1 MRNRILLSITFIAT
15 TSLFASYA
23 MADNHGADIAIRVGP
38 GDSKV
43 GYDTKDYKTDSRA
56 IAARVGEPT
65 DLLKFV
71 KNPPLGLPPI
81 PQPEYNPITDE
92 KVQLGKKLFFD
103 RRLSLNDTFSCA
115 MCHIPEQGFTS
126 HEVVKAVGVEG
137 RSGRRN
143 SPTIYNVAYLTR
155 LFHDGRE
162 STLENQV
169 WAPLLDHREMAMT
182 SIGHVLGK
190 IESIKEYEGEFEK
203 AFDGRGVDIET
214 LGHALASYQRVLVS
228 GNSPFDRW
236 YYAKEEKAISAKA
249 KNGFKLFMG
258 KAHCATC
265 HVVREDHALFTD
277 NALHNTGIGYERSM
291 GKEPEAVRM
300 PIAPGIFAM
309 VKQSHLDELGHT
321 GPIGDLGFYEVTQD
335 PDDRWKYRTP
345 SLRNVALTAPY
356 MHDGS
361 ILTLEGIVEFY
372 NKGGIPNVTQSPL
385 IRPLNLTP
393 EEMSNLVAF
402 LNTLTG
408 DNVVEIISDAYSTP
422 VGDTVVE

>member
-1 MRNRILLSITFIAT
+1 MRTRILISLAFVAT

-23 MADNHGADIAIRVGP
+23 NADNHGADIVIRVGP

-56 IAARVGEPT
+56 ISARVGEQT

-81 PQPEYNPITDE
+81 PQPERNPITDE
-92 KVQLGKKLFFD
+92 KIQLGKKLFFD

-169 WAPLLDHREMAMT
+169 WSPLLDHREMAMT

-190 IESIKEYEGEFEK
+190 INSLKEYE
-203 AFDGRGVDIET
+203 RRI
-214 LGHALASYQRVLVS
+214 
-228 GNSPFDRW
+228 
-236 YYAKEEKAISAKA
+236 
-249 KNGFKLFMG
+249 
-258 KAHCATC
+258 
-265 HVVREDHALFTD
+265 
-277 NALHNTGIGYERSM
+277 
-291 GKEPEAVRM
+291 
-300 PIAPGIFAM
+300 
-309 VKQSHLDELGHT
+309 
-321 GPIGDLGFYEVTQD
+321 
-335 PDDRWKYRTP
+335 
-345 SLRNVALTAPY
+345 
-356 MHDGS
+356 
-361 ILTLEGIVEFY
+361 
-372 NKGGIPNVTQSPL
+372 
-385 IRPLNLTP
+385 
-393 EEMSNLVAF
+393 
-402 LNTLTG
+402 
-408 DNVVEIISDAYSTP
+408 
-422 VGDTVVE
+422 